1 MAEHAGGG
9 GSRRHGRA
17 EERRGDGGCAPRRG
31 VARIARHVLRRGRRR
46 GRQWLLSHAQRSERG
61 LAGGARGRLRRVSQG
76 ISGLARAR
84 PSERG
89 RAGQAAAP
97 HARSGH
103 GLQGRPA
110 VHAVRHTGRRRATEA
125 MLQVSST
132 SPRTAFGRRS
142 KRFEAARVATR
153 ELPDHLPHSEFPVRL
168 DCERGIPAR
177 RERLGDPRSLVE
189 GVPTATGGTGACAR
203 SWSGAD
209 ATLMAAADPAAGL
222 TPSAVSETGTR
233 FR

>member
-17 EERRGDGGCAPRRG
+17 EERGGDGGCAPRRG
-31 VARIARHVLRRGRRR
+31 VARVARHVLRRGRRR
-46 GRQWLLSHAQRSERG
+46 GGQWLLRHAERSERG
-61 LAGGARGRLRRVSQG
+61 LAGGAGGRLRRVPQG

-110 VHAVRHTGRRRATEA
+110 VHAVRHAGRRRATAGDAAGLPQHHRVRHVAAAGGRGPARRDPE
-125 MLQVSST
+125 L
-132 SPRTAFGRRS
+132 PRFVLAASGLSRAGSIASAGFPPRPGRRS
-142 KRFEAARVATR
+142 
-153 ELPDHLPHSEFPVRL
+153 
-168 DCERGIPAR
+168 GISVTSS
-177 RERLGDPRSLVE
+177 RS
-189 GVPTATGGTGACAR
+189 VPTGTGGRGRCAR
-203 SWSGAD
+203 LWSAP
-209 ATLMAAADPAAGL
+209 MA
-222 TPSAVSETGTR
+222 R
-233 FR
+233 